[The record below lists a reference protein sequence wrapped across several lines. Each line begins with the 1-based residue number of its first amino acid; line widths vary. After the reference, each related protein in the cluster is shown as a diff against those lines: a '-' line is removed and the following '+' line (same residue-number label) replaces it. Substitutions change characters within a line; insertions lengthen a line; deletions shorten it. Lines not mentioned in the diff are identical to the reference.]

1 MRSSTMSASAVA
13 RCSTCSVSPRM
24 WSRILAHQFRFPPL
38 EPGTYRLRIEAKD
51 TILAEGTFIVEE

>member
-1 MRSSTMSASAVA
+1 
-13 RCSTCSVSPRM
+13 M